1 MTLEGGHGPAG
12 YRLADGSGMSRNNR
26 FSPAQLTRLLRY
38 MHGHR
43 WGELYLRTLPYSGE
57 RDLRWSRRLAGR
69 PYRGNVMAKTG
80 YLSGVSTLSGYA
92 KARSGNVY
100 AFSILMNRIRSD
112 WRARAAQDRIV
123 KAVID
128 YG

>member
-1 MTLEGGHGPAG
+1 
-12 YRLADGSGMSRNNR
+12 MSRNNQ
-26 FSPAQLTRLLRY
+26 FAPEQMTALLRHMFY
-38 MHGHR
+38 HP
-43 WGELYLRTLPYSGE
+43 WSEEFIRTLPFSGE
-57 RDLRWSRRLAGR
+57 RDLRWSKRLASR

-92 KARSGNVY
+92 KARSGSIY
-100 AFSILMNRIRSD
+100 AFSILMNRIRGD
-112 WRARAAQDRIV
+112 WRAKAAQDSIV